1 MAKKKTVTMW
11 SDDFETVL
19 TDIPNLR
26 FLDFDEEKP
35 EIRANTLE
43 VKGKDGVLVG
53 KHSFAPFQ
61 LILRF
66 WYAGSDLEDYNLMK
80 QRLRSI
86 LFRKDV
92 FYICHSDRPG
102 IRYAVYTEDNAI
114 EDIGSQY
121 GTFEVTFNC
130 YKGFSESISSTLS
143 IDNLDFLTDDTWQWE
158 QNLITDRDIK
168 YKHTNKRFEI
178 WNGGEEI
185 DPLNHRF
192 NIIIKNTDAPNGF
205 KITNHMTNQTFQ
217 YFGKLQKHQVF
228 TLNGVHPIIDGER
241 VGINSNWDWI
251 NLQKQFNNIEIDG
264 IGMTF
269 GSVEFDFN
277 YIFR

>member
-11 SDDFETVL
+11 NDEFETVL

-43 VKGKDGVLVG
+43 VKGRDGVLVG
-53 KHSFAPFQ
+53 KHSFAPFP

-92 FYICHSDRPG
+92 FYINHSFRPG
-102 IRYAVYTEDNAI
+102 VKYAVYCEDNAI

-121 GTFEVTFNC
+121 GTFEVTFNV
-130 YKGFSESISSTLS
+130 YKGYSESISSTLR

-168 YKHTNKRFEI
+168 YKHTTKRFEI
-178 WNGGEEI
+178 WNGSDDEI

-192 NIIIKNTDAPNGF
+192 RIIVKGTAPDGF
-205 KITNHMTNQTFQ
+205 KITNHMTHETFEYYGKLEGYQTFI
-217 YFGKLQKHQVF
+217 
-228 TLNGVHPIIDGER
+228 LNGVNPIIGDSR
-241 VGINSNWDWI
+241 VGINSNWDWL
-251 NLQKQFNNIEIDG
+251 NLKKGFNNIEIEG
-264 IGMTF
+264 KNFNLESI
-269 GSVEFDFN
+269 EFDFDF
-277 YIFR
+277 IFR